1 MCLYDIIY
9 LCLYSKYKNLKLMVS
24 NYNIYFNNHIFK
36 NFDLKNENT
45 YLSYNKIVNNC
56 VKYNTSQITIYKN
69 NEQIFEISN
78 KNHPLRIETMSV
90 TKSIC
95 ALSVLF
101 LIQDGLISNINDKL
115 SLYFNEWTYDKR
127 KNISI
132 KEVLSMTAQLENKWD
147 YDKFMFPDGDY
158 KKDKPPR
165 YKYKRPNVNRIARNI
180 AYSNH
185 KSIGDFEYNNI
196 CSQTIPS
203 LVFELVGIQIDK
215 YLEDKLF
222 KPLNIKIEW
231 NKDDDGNPYGPN
243 GVRINADDL
252 CKIGLLILNKGKF
265 LDNRIINSE
274 LINIYLENY
283 VVNMD
288 SLKNSQT
295 IQNIKE
301 YVSISGYGL
310 SNWQISS
317 NNSKNICMFMGFM
330 GQCLIIDF
338 DNRIVASKLN
348 WCDYEVDDFN
358 KNERKIY
365 NEFIDE
371 YII

>member
-1 MCLYDIIY
+1 ME
-9 LCLYSKYKNLKLMVS
+9 K
-24 NYNIYFNNHIFK
+24 YNIHFNKNIFTS
-36 NFDLKNENT
+36 FDLKNETT
-45 YLSYNKIVNNC
+45 YSSYNKIINNC

-69 NEQIFEISN
+69 GEQLLDIRN
-78 KNHPLRIETMSV
+78 KTHPLRIETMSV

-101 LIQDGLISNINDKL
+101 LLQDGYISSINDKL
-115 SLYFNEWTYDKR
+115 SLYFNDWKNDNKR
-127 KNISI
+127 NITI

-165 YKYKRPNVNRIARNI
+165 NNVKRPNVSQIARKMSF
-180 AYSNH
+180 SNH
-185 KSIGDFEYNNI
+185 KLVGDFEYNNI
-196 CSQTIPS
+196 CSQITPC
-203 LVFELVGIQIDK
+203 LVYELVGIQIDK
-215 YLEDKLF
+215 YLDDKLF

-252 CKIGLLILNKGKF
+252 CKIGLMILNKGEYLGNK
-265 LDNRIINSE
+265 IIKSQ
-274 LINIYLENY
+274 LIDIYLENY

-288 SLKNSQT
+288 SLKKSFE

-301 YVSISGYGL
+301 YVSIDGYGL
-310 SNWQISS
+310 SNWKMSSPKSDNIS
-317 NNSKNICMFMGFM
+317 MFMGYM

-338 DNRIVASKLN
+338 DNKIVASKLN
-348 WCDYEVDDFN
+348 WCDYESDDFN
-358 KNERKIY
+358 KNGREIY

-371 YII
+371 YFI